1 MPVKGRC
8 HCGAIQFELAEA
20 PTELTSCNCSFCVR
34 RGALVAYY
42 PPERF
47 KVTTAPDR
55 VSTYQ
60 WGTYVGSHH
69 YCAICGIGTHSVF
82 PNFETG
88 KPDFDDAMSL
98 PLPSVTR
105 MMIKEAAERTK
116 DPSRPKPFF
125 RFKDRAMRPGVL

>member
-20 PTELTSCNCSFCVR
+20 PAELTSCNCSFCVR

-42 PPERF
+42 TPDQF

-55 VSTYQ
+55 VWTYQ
-60 WGTYVGSHH
+60 WGTYSGQHH
-69 YCAICGIGTHSVF
+69 YCPVCGMGTHSVF

-88 KPDFDDAMSL
+88 QPDFNDMQVSVNARMFEDPAVWE
-98 PLPSVTR
+98 PLPVKQVNGR
-105 MMIKEAAERTK
+105 EEW
-116 DPSRPKPFF
+116 
-125 RFKDRAMRPGVL
+125 